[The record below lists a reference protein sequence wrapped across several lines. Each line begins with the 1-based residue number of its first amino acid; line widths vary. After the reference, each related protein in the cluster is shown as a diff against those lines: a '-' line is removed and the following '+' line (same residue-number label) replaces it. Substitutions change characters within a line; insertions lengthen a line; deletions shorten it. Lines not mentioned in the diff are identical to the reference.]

1 MSKTSETI
9 VFFGSGPVAA
19 ASLELLLE
27 HTPVETVITKP
38 KPEHHH
44 GEFPVLEVIER
55 HNLKA
60 FLPRSKNE
68 LSELLE
74 KTTFSSRVG
83 LVIDYGIIISTDVIQ
98 SFPLGI
104 LNSHFSLLPQWRGA
118 DPLSFAILSGQQ
130 QTGVSLMQINERM
143 DEGPLLAQAPYDI
156 PENMTTP
163 ELTEILTELSDCM
176 LQEVLPL
183 YLSGVIEPIPQEI
196 GSIARNPV
204 VSYSRK
210 LQKADGV
217 LDWRKPA
224 DMLEREIR
232 AYIDWPKSRT
242 SIAGKDVVITSATV
256 RDLSGEPGAVTVVD
270 KQLIIYCG
278 SGALQID
285 TLKPSGKKEMTG
297 QAFLAGHDIS

>member
-1 MSKTSETI
+1 
-9 VFFGSGPVAA
+9 
-19 ASLELLLE
+19 
-27 HTPVETVITKP
+27 
-38 KPEHHH
+38 
-44 GEFPVLEVIER
+44 
-55 HNLKA
+55 
-60 FLPRSKNE
+60 
-68 LSELLE
+68 
-74 KTTFSSRVG
+74 
-83 LVIDYGIIISTDVIQ
+83 
-98 SFPLGI
+98 
-104 LNSHFSLLPQWRGA
+104 
-118 DPLSFAILSGQQ
+118 
-130 QTGVSLMQINERM
+130 MQINERM

-256 RDLSGEPGAVTVVD
+256 RDLSGEPGTVTVVD